1 MGKAETAV
9 SKTVAVVKQTAVGTA
24 KQAGAMVSTAQGV
37 VGQQATNVMDQ
48 AKDFVKKVGDSV
60 GNVVDSITPG
70 DANK

>member
-1 MGKAETAV
+1 MGKVETTV
-9 SKTVAVVKQTAVGTA
+9 SKTVAAVKQTAVGTA
-24 KQAGAMVSTAQGV
+24 KQAGTMVSTAQGV